1 MKFCPKCGNEL
12 KGNQLNFCPEC
23 GAPLPKNDAENVV
36 SKEQPELV
44 KQPQRTTKNKG
55 VKIVLI
61 ALILVLACGAG
72 YFAFRKYQE
81 DQQEKERNA
90 QEQTL
95 IEQKEK
101 NQQEKER
108 IAQEQVLAEQKE
120 KEKREKKEQ
129 EEKKGLASKS
139 NVKDTLIFGMYQ
151 NKYSTYS
158 SLAGMQLTEAK
169 DKYGLYQVEGRN
181 YYKNDVVGE
190 VDVSNNGKIKN
201 FSIYFD
207 EPISSE
213 ALLSSISTFPFM
225 VGNKEEGYFSET
237 GIISET
243 GVKIQI
249 YYYVD
254 TNTLSIDHALIIAVE

>member
-1 MKFCPKCGNEL
+1 MNFCPKCGNEL
-12 KGNQLNFCPEC
+12 KDNQLNFCPKC
-23 GAPLPKNDAENVV
+23 GAQLPKNDAENVV
-36 SKEQPELV
+36 SEEQPELV

-81 DQQEKERNA
+81 D
-90 QEQTL
+90 
-95 IEQKEK
+95 
-101 NQQEKER
+101 QQEKER